1 MEPAHKRESKEG
13 RDCVGFAHRTVPC
26 TQVPVQNTKQ
36 QTRAEVYRLSRKENP
51 KKAGNHVD
59 GPGFRLLVDHQE
71 CPLVR
76 WCELRNLK
84 GLRSRVEETEAA
96 FLDSKKSFPLSFV
109 TVS

>member
-59 GPGFRLLVDHQE
+59 GPRGPSRMSTGSV
-71 CPLVR
+71 VR
-76 WCELRNLK
+76 VKELE
-84 GLRSRVEETEAA
+84 RV
-96 FLDSKKSFPLSFV
+96 KKQG
-109 TVS
+109 